1 MAVLTLMC
9 SCSSDRPDSLEP
21 HLQTL
26 QATDIT
32 RTEATISGMCQ
43 TDKATQMPQLWFRY
57 GADESMSER
66 SDVLD
71 NVDGSVSMRLRNLTA
86 GTTYYYMLQGG
97 NGTAVLSGE
106 PLSFTTLPNLQPT
119 MGEVK
124 VLSSSPMSVIVGYSI
139 ADDGG
144 DDITESGCRVARQDG
159 ADMDGGSEK
168 QITIMQTGS
177 VGADG
182 FFRLRIGNL

>member
-57 GADESMSER
+57 GADER
-66 SDVLD
+66 VCL
-71 NVDGSVSMRLRNLTA
+71 SVRTCLT
-86 GTTYYYMLQGG
+86 TWT
-97 NGTAVLSGE
+97 
-106 PLSFTTLPNLQPT
+106 
-119 MGEVK
+119 EV
-124 VLSSSPMSVIVGYSI
+124 
-139 ADDGG
+139 
-144 DDITESGCRVARQDG
+144 
-159 ADMDGGSEK
+159 
-168 QITIMQTGS
+168 
-177 VGADG
+177 
-182 FFRLRIGNL
+182 